1 MELGNFLKSAKVYA
15 KRIVGIEI
23 EKKCLENLKKNKID
37 FYSNLDEC
45 EEKFDLITMFHCF
58 EHLPRP
64 LEFLIKIKSFLKE
77 NGKIIIEVPHARDF
91 LLKNLKCK
99 DF

>member
-1 MELGNFLKSAKVYA
+1 MRRK
-15 KRIVGIEI
+15 
-23 EKKCLENLKKNKID
+23 
-37 FYSNLDEC
+37 
-45 EEKFDLITMFHCF
+45 KFDLITMFHCF

-91 LLKNLKCK
+91 FIEKFKGAKTLKNLHYGLNI
-99 DF
+99 